1 MRPLEQIVEKTEEQY
16 LLEGIDIHDK
26 EQSKAI
32 LRQKKLQQQ
41 NAKNQ
46 EGGTGRNI
54 KTLHEVHSGVLGYI
68 DKA

>member
-32 LRQKKLQQQ
+32 LR
-41 NAKNQ
+41 
-46 EGGTGRNI
+46 
-54 KTLHEVHSGVLGYI
+54 
-68 DKA
+68 